1 MKIVRTQAI
10 VLRRTNYGE
19 ADRILQLLT
28 PTGKRSVIA
37 HGVRREKS
45 RLAAGVE
52 LFAICDVVIN
62 EGKGE
67 LGTLTSARLSQF
79 YRHII
84 EDYDRMQF
92 AYTAIKL
99 TSGASETV
107 DGSDWYDVLA
117 ETLAGLDNLLME
129 LELIQTWFYI
139 RYSALM
145 GYELSLW
152 HDVNGDK
159 LLSDAK
165 YHYDELEQG
174 LRETS
179 SGELT
184 SNHIKL
190 LRLIATRP
198 LKPLAQIGGIELI
211 LPDCLL
217 LARQHAAIKI

>member
-1 MKIVRTQAI
+1 
-10 VLRRTNYGE
+10 
-19 ADRILQLLT
+19 
-28 PTGKRSVIA
+28 
-37 HGVRREKS
+37 
-45 RLAAGVE
+45 
-52 LFAICDVVIN
+52 
-62 EGKGE
+62 
-67 LGTLTSARLSQF
+67 
-79 YRHII
+79 
-84 EDYDRMQF
+84 
-92 AYTAIKL
+92 
-99 TSGASETV
+99 
-107 DGSDWYDVLA
+107 
-117 ETLAGLDNLLME
+117 
-129 LELIQTWFYI
+129 
-139 RYSALM
+139 M